1 MTTLQL
7 LNPAGAAEI
16 TELHAPRLDT
26 LNGKTIGVL
35 SNDVWQSH
43 RTLPLVSKLLKER
56 YPESTVVPADGFI
69 TGMDAMNSEQTA
81 DLVQQKG
88 WQAAVVGNAS

>member
-1 MTTLQL
+1 MTTLEL
-7 LNPAGAAEI
+7 FNPTGAAEI

-43 RTLPLVSKLLKER
+43 RTLPLVIKLLKER
-56 YPESTVVPADGFI
+56 FPDSTVVPAEEFI
-69 TGMDAMNSEQTA
+69 IGMDAMNSEQAA

-88 WQAAVVGNAS
+88 WQAAVIGNAG

>member
-1 MTTLQL
+1 MTILGL
-7 LNPAGAAEI
+7 HNPTGAAEI

-26 LNGKTIGVL
+26 LNRRTIGVL

-43 RTLPLVSKLLKER
+43 RTLPLVGKLLKER
-56 YPESTVVPADGFI
+56 FPEATVVPAEAFI

-81 DLVQQKG
+81 DFVKQKG